1 MIKLDKVS
9 KIYKCGDEEIKALNE
24 VSIEITDGEFVFIL
38 GKSGSGKTTLLN
50 IIGMLSS
57 VTNGK
62 YYLNDLSIDEMT
74 EKNKEKVR
82 KENIGF
88 VFQHFELLNN
98 YTIYENIEMPLI
110 PGNIGKK
117 QRRKKVYDLT
127 EQLDIKELLNKF
139 PDELSG
145 GQKQRTAIARAL
157 VTGNPVILADEPTG
171 ALDSKTSEML
181 MEIFA
186 DINRQGRTII
196 CVTHNEDLVKYGS
209 RVIMLEDGAVISDKK
224 TAIKSS

>member
-1 MIKLDKVS
+1 MNRKMIRLEKVS

-24 VSIEITDGEFVFIL
+24 VSMEITDGEFVFIL

-74 EKNKEKVR
+74 EKNKERVR
-82 KENIGF
+82 KDNIGF

-110 PGNIGKK
+110 PRNIGKK

-145 GQKQRTAIARAL
+145 GQKQRAAIARAL
-157 VTGNPVILADEPTG
+157 ITGNPVILADEPTG
-171 ALDSKTSEML
+171 ALDSKTSEKL
-181 MEIFA
+181 MEILSE
-186 DINRQGRTII
+186 INSQGRTII
-196 CVTHNEDLVKYGS
+196 CVTHNEDLIKYGS

-224 TAIKSS
+224 G